1 MVGAVERPSSG
12 GTRRFERFACPSGTS
27 VGVPHVPRAETDE
40 RAYKACVD
48 DAALTARLLCSM
60 RAARRSPGASA
71 SAVPSMHAR
80 QADCSDIFESQSP
93 PGPGVTSALLGQEL
107 SKESACCAPSSSL
120 NACQAPEQPAG
131 SAEVFSAF
139 QGGAQK
145 LQQTPRLHFLRRFF
159 GRKKHTVAA
168 HEAEAGSHDGV
179 EGQPKKSSC
188 HSDASTVRVSPFPAK
203 VHACATP
210 DDEQG
215 CRDRKEP
222 SSPVPSVR
230 KFSKSRI

>member
-1 MVGAVERPSSG
+1 MCALRSLP
-12 GTRRFERFACPSGTS
+12 
-27 VGVPHVPRAETDE
+27 
-40 RAYKACVD
+40 D
-48 DAALTARLLCSM
+48 DVALTARLLCSARDTASM

-71 SAVPSMHAR
+71 SSVPSLHAR
-80 QADCSDIFESQSP
+80 QSDCSDIGESQSP
-93 PGPGVTSALLGQEL
+93 PGPTSALLGQGL
-107 SKESACCAPSSSL
+107 STQSSCCAPSSSL